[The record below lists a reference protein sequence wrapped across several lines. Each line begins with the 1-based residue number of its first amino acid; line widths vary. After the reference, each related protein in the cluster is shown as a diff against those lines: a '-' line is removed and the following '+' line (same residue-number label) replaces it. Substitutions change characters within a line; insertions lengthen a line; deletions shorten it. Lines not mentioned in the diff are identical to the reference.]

1 MGFRFNNFDC
11 KLIYNNP
18 NSKLLEAMCKNHNAF
33 FAFRYLDYLL
43 DDMKDIPKELLLNLS
58 KFASPHDL
66 YTIVERLL
74 GYHIDVPDFV
84 LEEISKLG
92 AQSCKTCRIYIENK
106 KIPPDIILRGMINFG
121 TNLGKGNFLT
131 FLERWRK
138 MVSGELDKNM
148 VDEVK
153 NKIAEIEKEKSVKQ
167 ESFSFKS
174 YFMR

>member
-1 MGFRFNNFDC
+1 
-11 KLIYNNP
+11 
-18 NSKLLEAMCKNHNAF
+18 
-33 FAFRYLDYLL
+33 
-43 DDMKDIPKELLLNLS
+43 MKDIPNELLLNLS

-106 KIPPDIILRGMINFG
+106 KIPPDIVIRGMVN
-121 TNLGKGNFLT
+121 TWNDLGKGNFLI
-131 FLERWRK
+131 FLANKLKEENIVNK
-138 MVSGELDKNM
+138 
-148 VDEVK
+148 VK
-153 NKIAEIEKEKSVKQ
+153 NRIAEIEKEKSVKQ